1 MTDRTSTTIDESKL
15 HEFIGQI
22 LGDLGGAFSVGL
34 VRMGE
39 QLGLYKAL
47 NENGPMTSK
56 ELANTTRMAERYVRE
71 WLSHQAASNYLS
83 YDQASK
89 KFALPPEQAEVF
101 AEEDSPVYMLGA
113 FDTAVAALDSAR
125 KVQEAFHTGE
135 GVGWGDHSECLF
147 CSTAKFFRPGYQVHI
162 LQDWLPALDGVVAKL
177 ENGARVADVGC
188 GHGISTVIMAEAF
201 PNSEF
206 IGYDFHDGSIEHA
219 NELAKDK
226 GLNNVCFKTA
236 LAKNYPCGDYDLV
249 CMFDCLHDM
258 GDPQGAASHI
268 RGTLKGDGT
277 LMVVEPMAG
286 DALEDNLNPVGRLYY
301 GASTVL
307 CVPTSLAQEVGLALG
322 AQAGEARL
330 KEVLGSA
337 GFSSVHR
344 ATETAF
350 NMVLECRP

>member
-125 KVQEAFHTGE
+125 KVQEAFQTGE

-162 LQDWLPALDGVVAKL
+162 LQDWLPALDGVVANL
-177 ENGARVADVGC
+177 ENGARVADVG
-188 GHGISTVIMAEAF
+188 
-201 PNSEF
+201 
-206 IGYDFHDGSIEHA
+206 
-219 NELAKDK
+219 
-226 GLNNVCFKTA
+226 
-236 LAKNYPCGDYDLV
+236 
-249 CMFDCLHDM
+249 CLHDM